1 MVSNKKKSRARG
13 EDKQKQF
20 QEILKVG
27 KELLIKNGTVG
38 MRALARRLGMSE
50 ANLYNYVESKRELWI
65 AIRIKANTEY
75 QEVLKTLED
84 KKMDSFLEFCMEWA
98 SLFFDFVAEDYHR
111 FRIMQFLSAPPLP
124 VNKKTKK
131 KKEEGPFEKKYRPFR
146 FIEQG
151 VEIIARK
158 ATEFKVKLD
167 NPVLIYYYV
176 YAVALGAAKA
186 EADLRLSQ
194 LAIKK
199 KTAEMIYEPILWNSD
214 KISPEMFRSYVLKE
228 IEEKIKKEIKIA

>member
-1 MVSNKKKSRARG
+1 MLSNKKKSRARG
-13 EDKQKQF
+13 EDKEKQF

-38 MRALARRLGMSE
+38 MRALARKLEMSE

-65 AIRIKANTEY
+65 AIRNKANTQY

-84 KKMDSFLEFCMEWA
+84 KKIDSFFEFCMEWA

-111 FRIMQFLSAPPLP
+111 FRIMQFLSAPPLSI
-124 VNKKTKK
+124 NKKTKK
-131 KKEEGPFEKKYRPFR
+131 EKEIGPFEKRYRPFR

-151 VEIIARK
+151 IELVARK
-158 ATEFKVKLD
+158 AEEYRIKLD
-167 NPVLIYYYV
+167 NPIVLFYYIY
-176 YAVALGAAKA
+176 ALSLGAAKA

-199 KTAEMIYEPILWNSD
+199 NRTEKIYEPILLNPD
-214 KISPEMFRSYVLKE
+214 KISPEKFRDYVLKE
-228 IEEKIKKEIKIA
+228 IEEKIKKEIRVS